1 MSAMRNATALLL
13 PLIPIAVSAAEPG
26 NFLSTP
32 TANLTLTVANPQ
44 DLAKGLLFVSAD
56 HGASWLR
63 AAEVVAEPGKPVVF
77 TFNAP
82 SDGTFLVKT
91 CAVFLPGKGQPEPE
105 PMAGTVPPNAMTL
118 VVDTAPP
125 AVRSLKA
132 DFLEKDRGAGPL
144 SLRVA
149 WEVSDP
155 HIDSTR
161 VDISSDEGKTW
172 SELPGGG
179 AGSGELTAS
188 LNPSAEIAAML
199 VRIFAKD
206 KAGNQ
211 VTSGPTMVAVPKP
224 RDPEADL
231 RKAVVALPAV
241 DDLIAQP
248 AARPA
253 TASTAAASTTAAPAT
268 ATVTAPAT
276 AATPVSATPVAAA
289 PTTAA
294 PAASVAAPAASSATS
309 TAPAAPSSTDSGTIY
324 GKAAV
329 RNPVPA
335 SPPPPAD
342 LPTTAPLDAPF
353 VFGEAARDLLEEAR
367 SLAAHGDPV
376 QTLRRYLRL
385 HRSDVA
391 KRAVSEELAF
401 ARGLGAWATVIGIV
415 ENLPPELVTDAAR
428 VEHGRALIAIGR
440 DQDAISVLSAVST
453 RSYDARPAMLH
464 LARAMNNLGK
474 TDQAKRIFEHLA
486 KGEDE
491 AAAAARGELGR

>member
-13 PLIPIAVSAAEPG
+13 PLLPIAVSAAEPG

-56 HGASWLR
+56 NGASWLR
-63 AAEVVAEPGKPVVF
+63 AAEVIAEPGKPVVF

-82 SDGTFLVKT
+82 ADGTFLVKT

-125 AVRSLKA
+125 AVRSIKA
-132 DFLEKDRGAGPL
+132 SFLEKDRGAGPL
-144 SLRVA
+144 SLHVT

-155 HIDSTR
+155 HLDSTR
-161 VDISSDEGKTW
+161 IDLSIDDGRTW
-172 SELPGGG
+172 SELPGGV
-179 AGSGELTAS
+179 ASAGELNAS
-188 LNPSAEIAAML
+188 QNPSAEVVSLL
-199 VRIFAKD
+199 VRVFAKD

-211 VTSGPTMVAVPKP
+211 VTSGPTQVAVPKP

-231 RKAVVALPAV
+231 RQAVVALPAV
-241 DDLIAQP
+241 NDLIPPSAAKPTPAPTATDTAPAVSTAQAPSPAGTTPAQTPP
-248 AARPA
+248 AATP
-253 TASTAAASTTAAPAT
+253 TATAAPPLA
-268 ATVTAPAT
+268 APN
-276 AATPVSATPVAAA
+276 SAA
-289 PTTAA
+289 PT
-294 PAASVAAPAASSATS
+294 PAQR
-309 TAPAAPSSTDSGTIY
+309 APAAPEPGVIY

-329 RNPVPA
+329 RNPVPTL
-335 SPPPPAD
+335 PPPPAD
-342 LPTTAPLDAPF
+342 LPTAPPADTPF
-353 VFGEAARDLLEEAR
+353 IVGQVARDSLEEAR
-367 SLAAHGDPV
+367 SLAAHGDPA
-376 QTLRRYLRL
+376 QALRSYLRL

-391 KRAVSEELAF
+391 KRAVTEELAF

-415 ENLPPELVTDAAR
+415 QGLPPELVTDVAR

-440 DQDAISVLSAVST
+440 DQDAINVLSAVSS
-453 RSYDARPAMLH
+453 RSYDARPALLH
-464 LARAMNNLGK
+464 LARALQNLGK
-474 TDQAKRIFEHLA
+474 ADQAQKIFEHLA

-491 AAAAARGELGR
+491 SAAAARGALGR

>member
-56 HGASWLR
+56 NGASWLR
-63 AAEVVAEPGKPVVF
+63 AAEVIAEPGKPVVF

-82 SDGTFLVKT
+82 ADGTFLVKT

-125 AVRSLKA
+125 AVRSVKA
-132 DFLEKDRGAGPL
+132 SFLEKDRGAGPL
-144 SLRVA
+144 SLNVA

-155 HIDSTR
+155 HFDSTR
-161 VDISSDEGKTW
+161 VDLSSDEGRTW

-179 AGSGELTAS
+179 ASTGELTS
-188 LNPSAEIAAML
+188 SQNPSAEVASLL
-199 VRIFAKD
+199 VRVFAKD

-211 VTSGPTMVAVPKP
+211 VTSGPTMIAVPKP

-231 RKAVVALPAV
+231 RQAVVALPAMN
-241 DDLIAQP
+241 DLIP
-248 AARPA
+248 PTAAKPA
-253 TASTAAASTTAAPAT
+253 TASTTAAP
-268 ATVTAPAT
+268 VTAPT
-276 AATPVSATPVAAA
+276 AASTPVTPTPVVSVQPPATTATP
-289 PTTAA
+289 TTSTS
-294 PAASVAAPAASSATS
+294 PAVTSGTPASSSTS
-309 TAPAAPSSTDSGTIY
+309 PAAPSSTDPGTIY

-329 RNPVPA
+329 RNPVPTL
-335 SPPPPAD
+335 PPPPAD
-342 LPTTAPLDAPF
+342 LPTASPHDAPF
-353 VFGEAARDLLEEAR
+353 VIGEVARDLLEEAR
-367 SLAAHGDPV
+367 SLAAHGDPA
-376 QTLRRYLRL
+376 QALRCYLRL

-391 KRAVSEELAF
+391 KRAVTEELAF

-415 ENLPPELVTDAAR
+415 ESLPPELATDAAR

-440 DQDAISVLSAVST
+440 DQDAIKILSAVSS

-464 LARAMNNLGK
+464 LARALNNLGK
-474 TDQAKRIFEHLA
+474 ADQAKRIFEHLA